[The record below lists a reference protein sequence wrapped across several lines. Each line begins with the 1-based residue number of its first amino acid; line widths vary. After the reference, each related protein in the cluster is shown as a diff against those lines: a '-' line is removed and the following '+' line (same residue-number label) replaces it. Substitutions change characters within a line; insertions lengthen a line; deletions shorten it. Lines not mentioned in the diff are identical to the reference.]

1 MYKSI
6 EGGLIFTPNSQMST
20 KVPENLISQFDLV
33 KDGGI
38 LTVDN
43 SKVITEDTIEKLLE
57 EKLKKLNNNIIQCK
71 CHNCGAALSVDY
83 NKPIIVCK
91 YCNSTYI
98 MGNARVNDS
107 Y

>member
-6 EGGLIFTPNSQMST
+6 ESGFIFTPNPQTPT
-20 KVPENLISQFDLV
+20 KIPEDLISQLDIV
-33 KDGGI
+33 KSGDI
-38 LTVDN
+38 LTVDD
-43 SKVITEDTIEKLLE
+43 SKVATEDIIEKLLE

-83 NKPIIVCK
+83 NKPIIVCR

>member
-6 EGGLIFTPNSQMST
+6 EGGSIFAPNSQIST
-20 KVPENLISQFDLV
+20 KIPKNLISQLDLV

-43 SKVITEDTIEKLLE
+43 SKVVTEDTIEKLLE

-83 NKPIIVCK
+83 NKPIIVCR

-98 MGNARVNDS
+98 MGNARVNDN